1 VILYPAIDILDGR
14 AVRLTRG
21 DFDAPTVYRDD
32 PLEAA
37 RAWVEEGA
45 RWLHVV
51 DLDGARAGRPVNL
64 PALERIAGELA
75 VPVQCGGGLRSREAV
90 DAALAAGAARVVL
103 GTAAYRD
110 PALLDAALAAHG
122 DAVAVA
128 VDVREGRVSVAG
140 WTEDTG
146 AEPASVLAE
155 LGSRGARTFVYTD
168 VDRDGV
174 LSGPDLVALGDLL
187 PAVAGDLIYS
197 GGVGS
202 LDHLG
207 GLAKLPL
214 AGAIVGKAL
223 YEARFSVRE
232 AQQVL
237 DRAAPGPGGQEKEGG
252 GSV

>member
-1 VILYPAIDILDGR
+1 VILFPAIDILDGR

-21 DFDAPTVYRDD
+21 DFAAPTVYRDD
-32 PLEAA
+32 PLAAA

-64 PALERIAGELA
+64 DALERIAGELG
-75 VPVQCGGGLRSREAV
+75 VPVQCGGGLRSSEAI
-90 DAALAAGAARVVL
+90 DAALSAGARRVVV

-122 DAVAVA
+122 EAVAVA
-128 VDVREGRVSVAG
+128 VDVRGGRLSVAG

-146 AEPASVLAE
+146 AEPGSVLAD
-155 LGSRGARTFVYTD
+155 LGARGVRTLVYTD

-174 LSGPDLVALGDLL
+174 LSGPDLSSLGDLL
-187 PAVAGDLIYS
+187 ADVGSDFIYS

-202 LDHLG
+202 LEHLAD
-207 GLAKLPL
+207 LARLPL
-214 AGAIVGKAL
+214 AGVIVGKAL
-223 YEARFSVRE
+223 YEGRFSVAE
-232 AQQVL
+232 AQEVL
-237 DRAAPGPGGQEKEGG
+237 GAGG
-252 GSV
+252 

>member
-1 VILYPAIDILDGR
+1 VILFPAIDILDGR

-21 DFDAPTVYRDD
+21 DFDAPTVYRHD
-32 PLEAA
+32 PLAAA
-37 RAWVEEGA
+37 RAWVQEGA

-51 DLDGARAGRPVNL
+51 DLDGARAGHPVNL
-64 PALERIAGELA
+64 EALERIAGELG
-75 VPVQCGGGLRSREAV
+75 VPVQCGGGLRSQEAIE
-90 DAALAAGAARVVL
+90 AALRAGAKRVVV

-128 VDVREGRVSVAG
+128 VDVRGGRVSVAG

-155 LGSRGARTFVYTD
+155 LGARGVRTVVYTD

-174 LSGPDLVALGDLL
+174 LAGPNLVALSDLL
-187 PAVAGDLIYS
+187 SSVAGDLVYS

-202 LDHLG
+202 LDHLR
-207 GLAKLPL
+207 GLGELPL
-214 AGAIVGKAL
+214 AGVIVGKAL
-223 YEARFSVRE
+223 YEGRFSVRD

-237 DRAAPGPGGQEKEGG
+237 GADG
-252 GSV
+252 